1 METPFNE
8 NLVLSSLGCNDP
20 VVSAIMGATITPCV
34 STTPLSPGW
43 RNEFHAGLQQAF
55 GKYLV
60 VDGEY
65 IWKYTHKAYD
75 FSVLGSTPITF
86 PIEWASSKIP
96 GYAVR
101 TSMPNYHGLSA
112 FVVFSSVAARFFTPQ
127 VSGIGAAPG
136 GASVFRIDHDEVF
149 NSTTHVQYQ
158 PWKKGPWFG
167 VNWRYD
173 SGLVAGP
180 VPCAGGNCNNGPNGT
195 DSIVDVSGI
204 TPDQQYEAGL
214 FCGSTYATPTTPI
227 SPTGLCPASQYGSKY
242 VQIPAAGTEDD
253 DHNPP
258 RIASRN
264 LFDLAAGID
273 NIFQGDRRKWSARI
287 SVVNVTNKEA
297 LYNFLSTFSGT
308 HYVTP
313 RAITATIGFHF

>member
-1 METPFNE
+1 M
-8 NLVLSSLGCNDP
+8 
-20 VVSAIMGATITPCV
+20 
-34 STTPLSPGW
+34 
-43 RNEFHAGLQQAF
+43 
-55 GKYLV
+55 
-60 VDGEY
+60 VDAEY
-65 IWKYTHKAYD
+65 IWKYTHRAYD

-96 GYAVR
+96 GYAIRATVPE
-101 TSMPNYHGLSA
+101 THGFTA
-112 FVVFSSVAARFFTPQ
+112 FVVMSSVAARFFTPQ
-127 VSGIGAAPG
+127 VSRNWRRAGRQQRVPHRPRRT
-136 GASVFRIDHDEVF
+136 VQRT
-149 NSTTHVQYQ
+149 TTHLQYQ
-158 PWKKGPWFG
+158 PWKKGPWLGF
-167 VNWRYD
+167 NWRYD

-204 TPDQQYEAGL
+204 TPDQQFEAGL
-214 FCGSTYATPTTPI
+214 FCGSVFATPTMGI

-242 VQIPAAGTEDD
+242 LQIPAAGTEDD

-258 RIASRN
+258 RVASRS

-273 NIFQGDRRKWSARI
+273 NIFNGDRYKWSARI
-287 SVVNVTNKEA
+287 SVVNVANKVA